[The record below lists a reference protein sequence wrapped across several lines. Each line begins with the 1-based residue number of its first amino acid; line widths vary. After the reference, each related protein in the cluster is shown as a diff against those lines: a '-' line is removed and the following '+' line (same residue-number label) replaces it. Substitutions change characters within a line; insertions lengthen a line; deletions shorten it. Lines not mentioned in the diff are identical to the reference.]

1 MRFKKILVPYDA
13 TPSSEKAFKKILPI
27 IEKHCSKIIL
37 LTCVRDRATFG
48 FFQTKSDKKSLEQ
61 EKKRAERFQNMAIK
75 EAEKFE
81 LSITSKIVKSD
92 LESESIIDYAKSEKV
107 DLIVMSKTKLTT
119 NAEKMYY
126 NSTVEA
132 VFKNA
137 PCPFLYVP

>member
-1 MRFKKILVPYDA
+1 MRFQKILVPYDA
-13 TPSSEKAFKKILPI
+13 TPSSEKAFKRILPI

-37 LTCVRDRATFG
+37 LICIRDRATFG

-61 EKKRAERFQNMAIK
+61 EKKKAQKFQDMAK
-75 EAEKFE
+75 KDAQKFE

-92 LESESIIDYAKSEKV
+92 LESDSIVDYAKEQKV

-126 NSTVEA
+126 ISTVEA
-132 VFKNA
+132 VFRKA
-137 PCPFLYVP
+137 PCPLLYIP